1 MKAAIL
7 IALLMTASAASTAH
21 ADSCAQS
28 ETAVRTTAS
37 QGKELM
43 AQMDV
48 IRQRHATTQWELSM
62 EVEASLDYG
71 WDPESEDYMDTLKGT
86 LDDLEQQWNGLNA
99 ELATVEPVLQ
109 ADLQAHETACG
120 PAADTAALLRDLGL
134 GGN

>member
-1 MKAAIL
+1 
-7 IALLMTASAASTAH
+7 
-21 ADSCAQS
+21 
-28 ETAVRTTAS
+28 
-37 QGKELM
+37 
-43 AQMDV
+43 MDV

-120 PAADTAALLRDLGL
+120 PAADTAALLRDLG
-134 GGN
+134 